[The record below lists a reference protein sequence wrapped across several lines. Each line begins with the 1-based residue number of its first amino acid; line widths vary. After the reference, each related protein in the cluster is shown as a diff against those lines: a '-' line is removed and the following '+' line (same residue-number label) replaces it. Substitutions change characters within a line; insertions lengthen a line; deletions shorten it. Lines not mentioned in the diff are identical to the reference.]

1 MNLIGILLR
10 RRIIGMMTK
19 YEFDID
25 KSVFCTNINRLTN
38 QIWKLIPMMEN
49 EEDWRKQLNTVIIE
63 IAGLNEI
70 FFKTPLF
77 LQCLSK
83 LEGLAVEEV
92 EFEIFRKTVFEIIAL
107 IQELKNLA

>member
-1 MNLIGILLR
+1 MSLTGILLR
-10 RRIIGMMTK
+10 RQIIGMMTK

-25 KSVFCTNINRLTN
+25 KSVFYTNINRLTN
-38 QIWKLIPMMEN
+38 QVWKLIPMREN
-49 EEDWRKQLNTVIIE
+49 EEDWKKQLNTVIIE

-70 FFKTPLF
+70 FSTTPLF

-83 LEGLAVEEV
+83 LEGLAIEEV

-107 IQELKNLA
+107 VQELKNNA